1 MHSRFSPRF
10 VLSVL
15 VGILFSLTAC
25 GCPAE
30 SMRITR
36 DLLYADAGGT
46 APNLLS
52 LDIYAPT
59 SGSGYPVVMYVHG
72 GGWHRGDKSAVHA
85 KPGRFTAEGYV
96 FVSVN
101 YRLSPDVMH
110 PDHVQDV
117 ANAIAWVHD
126 SIGAYGGDASKLFL
140 MGHSA
145 GAHLVALAGV
155 DERYLRSAGK
165 DLGILSGVVPLDTTA
180 YDIPA
185 RLRLP
190 GPAMTTLLHNAFGTD
205 PAVHFDASP
214 INHVAPNKD
223 IPPFLL
229 VYVASRDIARGQTEA
244 FAETLTRANV
254 PAEVYPAKD
263 KTHMS
268 LNREFGQPDDPP
280 TKIVLDFLKA
290 LRTE

>member
-1 MHSRFSPRF
+1 
-10 VLSVL
+10 
-15 VGILFSLTAC
+15 
-25 GCPAE
+25 
-30 SMRITR
+30 MRVSTDIP
-36 DLLYADAGGT
+36 YADPGET
-46 APNLLS
+46 DPNLVS
-52 LDIYAPT
+52 LDIYAPI

-85 KPGRFTAEGYV
+85 KPGRFAAEGYV

-110 PDHVQDV
+110 PVHVQDA

-126 SIGAYGGDASKLFL
+126 NIGAYGGDASRLFV

-165 DLGILSGVVPLDTTA
+165 DLSILSGVVALDTAA

-190 GPAMTTLLHNAFGTD
+190 GPAMTALLHNAFGTD
-205 PAVHFDASP
+205 TAVHADASP
-214 INHVAPNKD
+214 INHVAPDKD
-223 IPPFLL
+223 ILPFLL
-229 VYVASRDIARGQTEA
+229 VYVASRDVARDQSEA

-263 KTHMS
+263 KTHMT
-268 LNREFGQPDDPP
+268 LNRELGQPGDLP
-280 TKIVLDFLKA
+280 TKIVLDFLAA